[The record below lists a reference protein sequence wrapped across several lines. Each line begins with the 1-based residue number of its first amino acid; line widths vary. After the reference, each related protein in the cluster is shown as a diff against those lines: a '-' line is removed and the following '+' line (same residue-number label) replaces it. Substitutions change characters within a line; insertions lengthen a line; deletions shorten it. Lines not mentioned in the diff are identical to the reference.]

1 MYPATR
7 NAIRLMRGRA
17 RRTQVY
23 REGSTDD
30 VRSRCAAHRTRSVKQ
45 CLRCKPEAS
54 IHSLSSNVFQK
65 VGICHDF
72 AANVTQGPRFHVSKA
87 RPVTANRAANSTSA
101 ALLDPARG
109 LFAGDSA
116 SCCQW
121 ALLATRRS
129 GPPAFDDVLVAAR
142 SAGGSGCHWH
152 PGPGPNRPGRP
163 PGT

>member
-17 RRTQVY
+17 RRTQDY

-30 VRSRCAAHRTRSVKQ
+30 VRSRCAAHRTHSVKQ
-45 CLRCKPEAS
+45 CLRCKPEAT

-72 AANVTQGPRFHVSKA
+72 AANITQGPRFHVSKV
-87 RPVTANRAANSTSA
+87 RPVTANSTSAA

-109 LFAGDSA
+109 LRAGDSA
-116 SCCQW
+116 SCRQSTGT
-121 ALLATRRS
+121 AGDS
-129 GPPAFDDVLVAAR
+129 KVGAAGFR
-142 SAGGSGCHWH
+142 
-152 PGPGPNRPGRP
+152 
-163 PGT
+163 